1 MNLRVLVAVVVVA
14 VLCACPGPSTNDG
27 GVGGGG
33 GFFGGGT
40 GGGTT
45 GGGTTGGGTTG
56 GGTTGGGTTGGG
68 TTGGGTTGGGTTGGG
83 ATGGGTGGATGDG
96 AFFHDVGGSQSPDV
110 RTDSTGRFH
119 AVWDTGASGRS
130 VEYAT
135 CLGACGSES
144 AWTFATLYRQQ
155 SQGSVSDARFAVGA
169 NGQLHVVYG
178 RFLNSVAETIYLTCA
193 SNCASPT
200 SWQEANLTSLFTAQ
214 ILAPFRGAPIVV
226 DDSGRVSFV
235 VSDGY
240 PTLATCGSN
249 CLNVASW
256 SKGTFRNTAVR
267 TQLAARGTTL
277 HMVFHDGT
285 VLRYASCASNCT
297 AEASWSQSAIGFVH
311 DGAQPTNIAVGA
323 DGRVSIAYNQGTTS
337 PSQSP
342 QILSQADKVLVWQCA
357 ANCNLEAS
365 WSGVILGAAG
375 DGQEGMALAEI
386 GGALMLAMST
396 DSQLSA
402 AICTSNCTTGTQ
414 WNLGGL
420 DTAATMAAA
429 IDPYTYFS
437 CSGNRP
443 QIASWSP
450 KDPSVAIS
458 PTTGS
463 LVTAHTPVGHVTCGG
478 NTSNAGTVLRF
489 VYTE

>member
-1 MNLRVLVAVVVVA
+1 MNVRVLTAVVVAV
-14 VLCACPGPSTNDG
+14 VLCACPGPSSNDG

-33 GFFGGGT
+33 GLFGGG
-40 GGGTT
+40 
-45 GGGTTGGGTTG
+45 TG

-83 ATGGGTGGATGDG
+83 ATGGGATGGGTGGASGDG
-96 AFFHDVGGSQSPDV
+96 AFFHNIGGSQSPDV
-110 RTDSTGRFH
+110 RADASGRYH
-119 AVWDTGASGRS
+119 AVWDTGAPGKS

-135 CLGACGSES
+135 CAGACSSEN
-144 AWTFATLYRQQ
+144 AWTFTTLYQQQ

-178 RFLNSVAETIYLTCA
+178 RFVNSVEETVYLTCA
-193 SNCASPT
+193 SNCTNLAN
-200 SWQEANLTSLFTAQ
+200 WQEANLTSLFSAQ
-214 ILAPFRGAPIVV
+214 ITTPFRGAPIVV

-235 VSDGY
+235 VQDGY
-240 PTLATCGSN
+240 PTLATCASN
-249 CLNVASW
+249 CQQAASW
-256 SKGTFRNTAVR
+256 SKGVFRQSALR
-267 TQLAARGTTL
+267 TQLAAQGTTL
-277 HMVFHDGT
+277 HMVVHDGT
-285 VLRYASCASNCT
+285 VLRYATCASNCT
-297 AEASWSQSAIGFVH
+297 NEASWSQSAIGFVH
-311 DGAQPTNIAVGA
+311 DGAQPTAIAVGA

-357 ANCNLEAS
+357 ANCNVEAS

-375 DGQEGMALAEI
+375 DGQEGMSLAEL
-386 GGALMLAMST
+386 GGALVLAMST
-396 DSQLSA
+396 TSQLSA
-402 AICTSNCTTGTQ
+402 AICTSGCTNQNQ
-414 WNLGGL
+414 WGIAGL
-420 DTAATMAAA
+420 DTAASMAAA

-450 KDPSVAIS
+450 KDPSVTIS

-463 LVTAHTPVGHVTCGG
+463 LVAVHTPVGYVTCGA
-478 NTSNAGTVLRF
+478 NTSRQGTVLRF
-489 VYTE
+489 VYAE